1 MANSSTHSCKLL
13 LSCSMILRG
22 ASASTAASQEFMFT
36 LECFFSEWF
45 AEDDGTAWGRVPV
58 SNDTAAVQRSM
69 RWGGVRPQAA
79 PAL

>member
-1 MANSSTHSCKLL
+1 
-13 LSCSMILRG
+13 
-22 ASASTAASQEFMFT
+22 MFT

-79 PAL
+79 PALYPVVTAGAYNEKP